1 MSADLHL
8 ATRQQ
13 LKAFIERIERL
24 EEEKAAL
31 SGDIKDVYN
40 EAKGTGFDVKVM
52 RTVIRLRKQNVNE
65 RKEMEAVLETYLS
78 ALGML
83 DDADASLARGE
94 GMPISEASMK
104 ALAEDV
110 KQKGR
115 RRLAIEQAQSR

>member
-1 MSADLHL
+1 MTDLHL

-13 LKAFIERIERL
+13 LKSFIERIERL

-31 SGDIKDVYN
+31 AGDIKDVYL

-52 RTVIRLRKQNVNE
+52 RHVIRLRKQNINE

-83 DDADASLARGE
+83 DDGSGA
-94 GMPISEASMK
+94 IQEA
-104 ALAEDV
+104 AE
-110 KQKGR
+110 
-115 RRLAIEQAQSR
+115 